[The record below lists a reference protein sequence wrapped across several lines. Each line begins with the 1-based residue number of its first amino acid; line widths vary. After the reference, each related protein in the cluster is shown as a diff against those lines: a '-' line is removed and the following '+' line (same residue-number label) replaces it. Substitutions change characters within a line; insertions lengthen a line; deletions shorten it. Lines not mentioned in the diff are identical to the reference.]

1 MAKVITDETF
11 DAEIK
16 QGVCL
21 VDFYA
26 DWCGPCRMIAP
37 VLEKLSKEF
46 DGKVKIF
53 KINVDQNQLIAS
65 KFGIRSI
72 PTLIAF
78 KDGKKVD
85 IKMGAIPEA
94 QLKAWI
100 NSLVL

>member
-1 MAKVITDETF
+1 
-11 DAEIK
+11 
-16 QGVCL
+16 
-21 VDFYA
+21 
-26 DWCGPCRMIAP
+26 MIAP